1 VWITSLNSLKCTT
14 PQEIYLLLKSS
25 DFISHDL
32 HHAYDNC
39 LPPLPPKEYELVLK
53 EWYDLVPSM
62 EFRAFVRDRN
72 LIAISQR
79 DCHYY
84 PFLRALE
91 PKIRRL
97 VGELFHSIRGFDS
110 ENWVFDC
117 YIPRTRKRAH
127 LIDMNPFAPR
137 TDAGL
142 FTWEEVLGM
151 SGEGSVEVRFVG
163 EEGRGIGGIEF
174 SAQRVPMEVVE
185 VSQGKNVVEFAVE
198 WERML
203 REGVEDSDSK
213 SENE

>member
-1 VWITSLNSLKCTT
+1 
-14 PQEIYLLLKSS
+14 
-25 DFISHDL
+25 
-32 HHAYDNC
+32 
-39 LPPLPPKEYELVLK
+39 
-53 EWYDLVPSM
+53 M

-72 LIAISQR
+72 LLAVTQR
-79 DCHYY
+79 DSHYY

-91 PKIRRL
+91 PEIRRL
-97 VGELFHSIRGFDS
+97 VGELFNSIREFES
-110 ENWVFDC
+110 ANWVFDC

-142 FTWEEVLGM
+142 FTWGEVLAM
-151 SGEGSVEVRFVG
+151 SGEGGVEVRFVE

-174 SAQRVPMEVVE
+174 SAQRVPRDVVE

-203 REGVEDSDSK
+203 REGVENS
-213 SENE
+213 